1 MVLITQ
7 MLKFGKG
14 IAHIHSQQQ
23 HLQIKTMLIERHE
36 MFV

>member
-14 IAHIHSQQQ
+14 IAHIHSQQ

>member
-14 IAHIHSQQQ
+14 IAHIHSQQH